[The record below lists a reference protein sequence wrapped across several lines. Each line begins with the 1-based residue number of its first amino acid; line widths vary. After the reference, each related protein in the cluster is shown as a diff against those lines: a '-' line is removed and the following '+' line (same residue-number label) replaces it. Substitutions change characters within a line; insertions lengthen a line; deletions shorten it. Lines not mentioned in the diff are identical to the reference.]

1 MGHGRY
7 VVIED
12 RRTVRDDA
20 VRLPERT
27 TAVAM
32 KAAVRELPERRRG
45 DGGCGKR
52 GSGRQGRVA
61 EDTDNGR
68 ADDHEGPSDC

>member
-1 MGHGRY
+1 MGHGWY

-12 RRTVRDDA
+12 RRAVGDDA
-20 VRLPERT
+20 VRLAERT
-27 TAVAM
+27 TTIAM
-32 KAAVRELPERRRG
+32 KAAVRERPERRRG
-45 DGGCGKR
+45 DGRRGKR

-68 ADDHEGPSDC
+68 ADDHEGPDD